1 MSGKV
6 AYLVITYQDETLFEL
21 DGDSYYTLYY
31 ILHYIILYYIILY
44 YIYDF
49 EETCNL
55 LMFEKR
61 LLSSL
66 NGSKSVKECEEN
78 FDYARIEKNK
88 NYFNELRDRFF
99 KSKIKDIRKDLYS
112 TKSK

>member
-1 MSGKV
+1 MRP
-6 AYLVITYQDETLFEL
+6 YLNEMEIAIIH
-21 DGDSYYTLYY
+21 Y
-31 ILHYIILYYIILY
+31 IIYYIILYYIILY

-49 EETCNL
+49 EETFNL

-88 NYFNELRDRFF
+88 NYFNELRDRFLSQ
-99 KSKIKDIRKDLYS
+99 K
-112 TKSK
+112 

>member
-1 MSGKV
+1 MEI
-6 AYLVITYQDETLFEL
+6 AIIHYII
-21 DGDSYYTLYY
+21 YY
-31 ILHYIILYYIILY
+31 IILYYIILYYIILY

-112 TKSK
+112 IKNK

>member
-1 MSGKV
+1 
-6 AYLVITYQDETLFEL
+6 
-21 DGDSYYTLYY
+21 
-31 ILHYIILYYIILY
+31 
-44 YIYDF
+44 
-49 EETCNL
+49 
-55 LMFEKR
+55 MFEKR

-78 FDYARIEKNK
+78 FDYARIEQNK

-112 TKSK
+112 IKNK